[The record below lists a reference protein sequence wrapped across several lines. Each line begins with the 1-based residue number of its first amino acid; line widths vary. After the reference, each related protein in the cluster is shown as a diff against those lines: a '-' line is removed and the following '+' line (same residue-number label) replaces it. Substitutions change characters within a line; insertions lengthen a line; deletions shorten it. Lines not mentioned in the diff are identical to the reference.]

1 MTGRYKKNTWRWAS
15 MKLHFPSDKTSLEMV
30 ARYGEANPFTFGT
43 CWYLVPHLQVGF
55 RLKRPSWFAFFGR
68 LQLVYGQKERYDS
81 FFKRPFWSCYKARF
95 SAPGHQLV
103 LSFLALWILLP
114 WKNGSHITGAWGT
127 CRILKNEERS
137 SAISTEAMVRCWWP
151 MDQKFDGSR
160 WRLWGVVESRS
171 KDR

>member
-30 ARYGEANPFTFGT
+30 ARWRGQSIYN
-43 CWYLVPHLQVGF
+43 WNMLIVGPTPTGGF
-55 RLKRPSWFAFFGR
+55 SIETSFMIRIFWPVAVGVWPKRKVW
-68 LQLVYGQKERYDS
+68 QLFQK
-81 FFKRPFWSCYKARF
+81 
-95 SAPGHQLV
+95 V
-103 LSFLALWILLP
+103 LLILLQGALLCS
-114 WKNGSHITGAWGT
+114 GSSTGAKFLGTLDPPSLEKWVTYHRCLGT

-160 WRLWGVVESRS
+160 WKLWGVVESRS